1 MVNWFR
7 NVKVVN
13 KMALGFGIITLL
25 LIGVVS
31 ISIWQT
37 SKIQD
42 EITDLAE
49 VRTPTVQA
57 SLTMLNGVNHSLAA
71 LRGWMIIE
79 DERFRK
85 ERRIAWDDEIRPAH
99 RKLQD
104 ISTRGH
110 GSSSNSRNLETV
122 ENYLTELRGYQQ
134 EIEDIAH
141 TKENTPAVKILMDE
155 AVPLAEIMAKNIT
168 MMIDLE
174 KEQEA
179 TPIRKE
185 LFGIMADIRGS
196 LGLGLANMRT
206 YILTGNEKFKAEF
219 LRQWDKNTRRF
230 DSLGENVNMLTSEQ
244 IEAYNIFRKNRMIFT
259 TLPKKMFDIRESNEW
274 NLANAWLKT
283 KAAPIAFDIKGI
295 VERLVKDQN
304 ELISSDINRINLHK
318 KYMDNIN
325 LIILAVSIPF
335 AVIVAFFVTRAVT
348 GPVSRLTN
356 IAIQLGKGELSVRSN
371 INTDDEIGLL
381 AQSFDKMAN
390 DLDSLSKKQND
401 QNWLNTNIAN
411 ITSKS
416 QLTLDLESLAS
427 LFITEITPLMQA
439 AYSVVYIKEIE
450 EDEPVFTLYGS
461 YGCKNQEN
469 VTLRFRLQ
477 EGLIGQ
483 CAFEKR
489 PILLTRVPSNHIK
502 VVTALGKSSP
512 INILLQP
519 FLAKNDVVGV
529 IEIAS
534 FHEFT
539 HIQEKLL
546 IELSQPVANII
557 NAIQANRTEELLTK
571 TQELLEESQA
581 QSEQLQTQ
589 QEELKTTN
597 EELVASEETLKTQQE
612 ELKSANEELEES
624 GQNLKTQQ
632 EELEESN
639 KTLEDQRADIEMK
652 NIEIEKKAYDLGLS
666 SKYKSEFLANM
677 SHELRTPLN
686 SILLLSRFLIE
697 NKDNNLQKDQV
708 EMAENISASGKDLL
722 NLINDILDLAKIES
736 GKVELILED
745 VLLNSVKAYVEQN
758 FNHQAKDK
766 GLVLKTKLANGL
778 PDYIYTD
785 MRKTEQVLKNL
796 ISNALKFTAAG
807 TIVFSVRRPDSN
819 INFVN
824 ANLRHNTCIAFVVQ
838 DTGPGIPKERQV
850 EIFEAFKQM
859 DGTINRKYGGT
870 GLGLSISNELARLMG
885 GEIHVQSEEGKGS
898 TFTLYL
904 PDKIEKLE
912 SSEPETVESVKPQS
926 VFTPSTESNQTVNNE
941 KIQVVQSIPDDRGDI
956 VAGDKTLLII
966 EDDINFAQILM
977 KLGREKGFKCVA
989 TVDGESGLQLVH
1001 DCNASAI
1008 ILDIRLPGINGMI
1021 VLDRLKEDPKTRH
1034 IPVHMFS
1041 VEDNKHTAI
1050 KFGAVGF
1057 HTKPV
1062 SSEEIEES
1070 FRRIEHVISGKLKQ
1084 ILVVE
1089 DDEIARKAITELLG
1103 NGDITISSVS
1113 TGGEALKILR
1123 SKCFDCMV
1131 LDLGLDDMSGF
1142 DLLEKIKNDADLATI
1157 PVIVYT
1163 GKELSKEEEA
1173 NLRRYTESIVV
1184 KGVKSHE
1191 RLLDEASLFLH
1202 RVEANLPKEKQR
1214 MIRMVH
1220 NTEDIFKDKTVLL
1233 VDDDMRNVFALKKF
1247 LQNKGLEVVVAAN
1260 GQESLEALDKDP
1272 EIDIVLMDIMMPVMD
1287 GYEAM
1292 QKIREQDRFK
1302 NLSIIALT
1310 AKAMKEDRAKCIQAG
1325 ANDYLPKPVD
1335 IDKLTS
1341 LLRVWLYK

>member
-25 LIGVVS
+25 LIGVVY

-71 LRGWMIIE
+71 LRGWMIVE

-85 ERRIAWDDEIRPAH
+85 ERRIAWDVEIRPAH

-104 ISTRGH
+104 ISTRG
-110 GSSSNSRNLETV
+110 SDSSNSRNLETL

-155 AVPLAEIMAKNIT
+155 AVPLAKIMAKNIT
-168 MMIDLE
+168 MIIDLE

-230 DSLGENVNMLTSEQ
+230 GSLGENVNMLTSEQ

-348 GPVSRLTN
+348 GPVSRLTK

-416 QLTLDLESLAS
+416 QLTLDLESLAG

-450 EDEPVFTLYGS
+450 EDEPVFVLYGS

-469 VTLRFRLQ
+469 VTSRFRLQ

-589 QEELKTTN
+589 QKELKTTN

-612 ELKSANEELEES
+612 ELKSANEVLEE
-624 GQNLKTQQ
+624 
-632 EELEESN
+632 
-639 KTLEDQRADIEMK
+639 QRA
-652 NIEIEKKAYDLGLS
+652 EIESKNVEIQKKAYDIETGS
-666 SKYKSEFLANM
+666 TYKSEFLANM

-686 SILLLSRFLIE
+686 SILLLSRFLAE
-697 NKDNNLQKDQV
+697 DKDNNLQKDQV
-708 EMAENISASGKDLL
+708 EMAENISSSGKDLL

-736 GKVELILED
+736 GKVDLILGD
-745 VLLNSVKAYVEQN
+745 VPLNSFTAYVKQN

-766 GLVLKTKLANGL
+766 GLALKAELANGL
-778 PDYIYTD
+778 PDNIYTD
-785 MRKTEQVLKNL
+785 IQKTEQVLKNL
-796 ISNALKFTAAG
+796 ISNALKFTAEG
-807 TIVFSVRRPDSN
+807 TVVFSVQRPEPN
-819 INFVN
+819 VNFVKD
-824 ANLRHNTCIAFVVQ
+824 NLKHNTCIAFVVR

-850 EIFEAFKQM
+850 EIFEAFKQV

-904 PDKIEKLE
+904 PERLDIVE
-912 SSEPETVESVKPQS
+912 SPEPEIVEPVKPQP
-926 VFTPSTESNQTVNNE
+926 VFTSSTESNQTVNNE
-941 KIQVVQSIPDDRGDI
+941 KIQVVQSIPDDRDNI
-956 VAGDKTLLII
+956 TSGDKTLLII
-966 EDDINFAQILM
+966 EDDIKFANIIM

-989 TVDGESGLQLVH
+989 TENGESGLRLVH

-1008 ILDIRLPGINGMI
+1008 ILDIILPGISGMV

-1089 DDEIARKAITELLG
+1089 DDEIARKAITGLLG

-1113 TGGEALKILR
+1113 TGSEALKLLG
-1123 SKCFDCMV
+1123 KKYFDCMV
-1131 LDLGLDDMSGF
+1131 LDLGLADMSGF
-1142 DLLEKIKNDADLATI
+1142 DLLEKIKNDAVLATI

-1163 GKELSKEEEA
+1163 GKELSKEDETR
-1173 NLRRYTESIVV
+1173 LRKYTESIIV

-1202 RVEANLPKEKQR
+1202 RVESNLPKEKQR

-1220 NTEDIFKDKTVLL
+1220 NTENVFKNKTVLL

-1247 LQNKGLEVVVAAN
+1247 LQNKGLEVVVAVN
-1260 GQESLEALDKDP
+1260 GQESLEALDKNP

-1310 AKAMKEDRAKCIQAG
+1310 AKAMKEDRAKCIEAG
-1325 ANDYLPKPVD
+1325 ANDYLPKPID